1 MDNIINLVGIV
12 GSSFIALCLFPQ
24 TIKIIQ
30 TQSMNDISTPFVV
43 LTMLGALSQLAYG
56 LYYRVLP
63 MIIAN
68 VCVSLNTFILLIYKK
83 CYTIDSISKSHLNKH
98 LQTDISL

>member
-1 MDNIINLVGIV
+1 MDNLIDLVGIV

-24 TIKIIQ
+24 TLKIIQ
-30 TQSMNDISTPFVV
+30 TQSMNDISIPFVV
-43 LTMLGALSQLAYG
+43 LTMFGAFSQLVYG

-68 VCVSLNTFILLIYKK
+68 VCVSLNTFILLVYKK
-83 CYTIDSISKSHLNKH
+83 CYTIDTINKSHLNKH